1 MDINTAK
8 LLCQLIIQKAES
20 KCLSLMWIRC
30 LYNLM
35 QLNKTMLNFIKKKNY
50 GNLHLDDLSEWV
62 SINYFE
68 TFKGE
73 NIKYCRMPKDEDI
86 PVEMTTWRSLKIKNP
101 LTGRDSY
108 LHLNNMP
115 NYAATKNNCMK
126 VDVLKLIKGKVDFQ
140 FRLNKNTIMELAK
153 KNTRY
158 INEDRDMEMLNNLL
172 FIGCRNDINTIRTIA
187 PQVQRILKGTKYQNP
202 SLLDQKLIPP
212 LSITLKEYQKE
223 NIRWMLNVEH
233 DSPLTIPY
241 TPGIPISDGAL
252 WINPIS
258 NVVYST
264 KPKKQILEL
273 YGGVI
278 LDTVGMG
285 KTIVAIVSSLMNP
298 ADSRIGTITKN
309 VKQVDHRP
317 CVGIIESKGSK
328 RRGQVCGKKSL
339 DNKIGLCKTHLKKV
353 NIELTNTE
361 NHDDNDNKYD
371 TNISID
377 KCDWFS
383 NIFDKKRKLFLSRA
397 TLIIVTNTLPSRW
410 MTEMNLLK
418 NRWDYNIVPIIS
430 KHDYE
435 TTSHEDIINADFIIT
450 TFDFITFNG
459 SFQRDL
465 SMKSIMNKISDG
477 TLEKD
482 PNYTVKTLIETK
494 KPYFLNFYWNR
505 IVVDEIHTV
514 ETEKFKHSQLKHI
527 LCKMRANYKWCLSGS
542 AFINNLGSYTFIL
555 DFLYTARHDE
565 NIVKNEDITD
575 LDDSQI
581 KPMPTP
587 QELRQ
592 QQILQHLG
600 NPLAQ
605 QQYMQQIQQQQLQQ
619 QLIQQQQKSDEYTSS
634 SNLRKSYVFLKPYHH
649 KNIFDNCFRCNSY
662 ESAKSEVGFDLPITF
677 KNYHLNLTTAEKAMY
692 NTRMAR
698 YNARDLVNDECLRQ
712 ICCHPKLNS
721 QIDKSLSGIE
731 KLGDM
736 YNQVYYYLLKDIHD
750 SLIKINELQVN
761 VTYFIG
767 EKTRHFGLKSKS
779 SYEWARQALKK
790 QKSALTK
797 ETNDRIKLVE
807 AAKLYERPGVE
818 VQYDNE
824 EWLKK
829 QLGYNT
835 NDQWQNSLYSTGVA
849 VPENKI
855 KLKYTNGEVDPSID
869 FELDTTMIDKYG
881 SKLSYLL
888 SFLKREMAENVD
900 SKFIIFSQWESF
912 ITLIAD
918 TLKEHNIPAFCC
930 KGNVY
935 QKRKAVK
942 LFKDK
947 VVDIGQ
953 VKPSTEEDKE
963 ENVTISKSNE
973 ENTNTENT
981 NMDNTKPVKKKRV
994 KKVKENCRIIL
1005 LSLKSAD
1012 SGLDLP
1018 EADTVIFVDWIKGDN
1033 TYKKCIK
1040 TQAIGRARRMGQNK
1054 KIKVVHFIAKD
1065 TIEEEMI
1072 IEKDDS
1078 DDSDVGEVMEQTFQK
1093 IGNNCTT
1100 VMEHQISDNE
1110 YDDIDGIVIDEN
1122 DEYIESDVGS
1132 YRDEGVEDSEEDS
1145 EENREQESMD
1155 NTKII

>member
-1 MDINTAK
+1 MNINTAK
-8 LLCQLIIQKAES
+8 LLSQLIFQKAES
-20 KCLSLMWIRC
+20 KCLSLLWIRC

-35 QLNKTMLNFIKKKNY
+35 QINKTMLNFIKKKNY

-62 SINYFE
+62 SINYFD

-73 NIKYCRMPKDEDI
+73 NIKYCRMPKDKEI
-86 PVEMTTWRSLKIKNP
+86 PVEMTTWRSLRVRNP
-101 LTGRDSY
+101 DTGRDSY
-108 LHLNNMP
+108 VHLNNMP
-115 NYAATKNNCMK
+115 NFAIFNNKDDYMK
-126 VDVLKLIKGKVDFQ
+126 IDVLKLVKGKIDFQ
-140 FRLNKNTIMELAK
+140 FKLNKNTILDLTKKSAK
-153 KNTRY
+153 NMH
-158 INEDRDMEMLNNLL
+158 EDRDTEIINNLL
-172 FIGCRNDINTIRTIA
+172 YLGCKNDINTIRTIA
-187 PQVQRILKGTKYQNP
+187 PQVQRILKGTRYQNP
-202 SLLDQKLIPP
+202 SLLDPKLIPA
-212 LSITLKEYQKE
+212 LTITLKEYQKE

-241 TPGIPISDGAL
+241 TPGIPISDGAM

-258 NVVYST
+258 NAVYST
-264 KPKKQILEL
+264 KPKKQILQL

-285 KTIVAIVSSLMNP
+285 KTIVAIVTSLMNP
-298 ADSRIGTITKN
+298 ANPLIGTITKN

-317 CVGIIESKGSK
+317 CSGIIESKGSK
-328 RRGQVCGKKSL
+328 RRGEICGKKSL
-339 DNKIGLCKTHLKKV
+339 DNKVGLCKTHLKKV
-353 NIELTNTE
+353 NIQMLNEVSDT
-361 NHDDNDNKYD
+361 D
-371 TNISID
+371 TNIQDTNIVNEID
-377 KCDWFS
+377 KDMTVDNCKWFP
-383 NIFDKKRKLFLSRA
+383 NIFDKTKKLFLSRA
-397 TLIIVTNTLPSRW
+397 TLIIVTNTLPGRW
-410 MTEMNLLK
+410 ITEMNLLK
-418 NRWDYNIVPIIS
+418 NRWDYNILPIIS

-435 TTSHEDIINADFIIT
+435 TTSYEDIINADFIIT

-465 SMKSIMNKISDG
+465 TMKGIMNKIADG
-477 TLEKD
+477 TIEKD
-482 PNYTVKTLIETK
+482 PTNTVKALVETK

-505 IVVDEIHTV
+505 IIVDEIHTV

-527 LCKMRANYKWCLSGS
+527 LCKMKANYKWCLSGS

-565 NIVKNEDITD
+565 NIVQNDDPTD
-575 LDDSQI
+575 LDNIQI
-581 KPMPTP
+581 KPMPTAL
-587 QELRQ
+587 ELRQ
-592 QQILQHLG
+592 QRI
-600 NPLAQ
+600 Q
-605 QQYMQQIQQQQLQQ
+605 QQHFANPAMQQVFQQQLQQFQQQQLQQ
-619 QLIQQQQKSDEYTSS
+619 QLRQPQSDDYMS

-662 ESAKSEVGFDLPITF
+662 ESAKTEVGFDLPITF

-736 YNQVYYYLLKDIHD
+736 YNWVYYYLLKDIHD

-761 VTYFIG
+761 VNYFIG
-767 EKTRHFGLKSKS
+767 EKARHFGLRSKS
-779 SYEWARQALKK
+779 SYEWAKQALKK
-790 QKSALTK
+790 QKAALTK
-797 ETNDRIKLVE
+797 ETNDRLKLIE
-807 AAKLYERPGVE
+807 AAKTFERPGVE
-818 VQYDNE
+818 AKYDDE
-824 EWLKK
+824 DWLKK
-829 QLGYNT
+829 ELGYAS
-835 NDQWQNSLYSTGVA
+835 NDPWNNSSYIYTATVI
-849 VPENKI
+849 PENKI
-855 KLKYTNGEVDPSID
+855 KLKYSNGKIDESID
-869 FELDTTMIDKYG
+869 FDVDMKMIDKYG

-888 SFLKREMAENVD
+888 SFLKKEMSENVD

-918 TLKEHNIPAFCC
+918 TLKEHKIPAFCC

-947 VVDIGQ
+947 VVDNGQ
-953 VKPSTEEDKE
+953 ANNVESVVEPVVEPVEEKE
-963 ENVTISKSNE
+963 V
-973 ENTNTENT
+973 ENTE
-981 NMDNTKPVKKKRV
+981 NTKPVKKKRV

-1054 KIKVVHFIAKD
+1054 KIKVIHFIAKD

-1072 IEKDDS
+1072 IEHEDS
-1078 DDSDVGEVMEQTFQK
+1078 EDSDVGEVMEPAFQK

-1100 VMEHQISDNE
+1100 VTEDLDNGSDNE

-1122 DEYIESDVGS
+1122 TFHVEENNDEYIESEISGEESGEDVS
-1132 YRDEGVEDSEEDS
+1132 CD
-1145 EENREQESMD
+1145 
-1155 NTKII
+1155 TKII